1 MVEMAWK
8 QVPEGQSKVENGF
21 QNKLLSVKF
30 TSTLTSVMTTIQ
42 YITEMGC
49 DWWTVFCSNRLSIV
63 YLFNLI
69 GPEQKQF
76 IKSVL
81 YELYNA
87 QANFTAEQN
96 EISYSLRKSSINQ
109 HNLFANFWP
118 NQLSLKR
125 RDFSFKSSKQPQW
138 IGQHFASSAWFFE
151 SNRTGKS
158 YKLMWNEK
166 IKIKVILK

>member
-1 MVEMAWK
+1 MAWK

-42 YITEMGC
+42 CITEMGC

-81 YELYNA
+81 HELYNA
-87 QANFTAEQN
+87 HANSPLNKTKFPIHYKKAVSTSTIYSQTFDRICFHFNDAIFLQN
-96 EISYSLRKSSINQ
+96 QTNN
-109 HNLFANFWP
+109 HNESDNTLLHP
-118 NQLSLKR
+118 P
-125 RDFSFKSSKQPQW
+125 DFL
-138 IGQHFASSAWFFE
+138 
-151 SNRTGKS
+151 NRI
-158 YKLMWNEK
+158 ERA
-166 IKIKVILK
+166 KVTS